1 MKSREKAC
9 SFGGCGYV
17 SDEQMRIEDFVFPYG
32 QLDKDNEW
40 VKLADLVPWDEAEE
54 AYARQFVNNGHPAH
68 PARIA
73 LGALIIKQRMKC
85 SDEWTVRHVSENPY
99 LQYFLGLKEY
109 TSKCP
114 FGASTMVEFRKRFPP
129 ETIAT
134 LLAAS
139 TPKEERDDHND
150 QNGGG
155 SGENKGTLIMDATCC
170 PADISYPQDFQLLN
184 EAREKLEHIV
194 DVYCE
199 AHKLKK
205 PRMRRRA
212 ARRDY
217 LKLSKCKKRTA
228 KKIREGVR
236 KQLQFIR
243 RDIGFVV
250 DIIRKTNLKVEEKV
264 ANLLNSITTLYE
276 QQLYMYENRVHMIP
290 DRIVSISQ
298 PWVRPIVRGKAHAN
312 TEFGAKLHISMVDGY
327 AKIERLSFDAF
338 NEATDFF
345 SAVEGYRQE
354 HGYYPQRILVDKI
367 YRNRE
372 TISWCKAQGIQLT
385 GPSLG
390 RPAKNAER
398 TKQAK
403 KQEYQ
408 DICDRNI
415 DEGEFG
421 VGKRSYG
428 LNRIMAHLQ
437 ETSFCVI
444 GIALLCMNLAKR
456 LRSLLRQFLRI
467 WFLTAPRPVC
477 TF

>member
-1 MKSREKAC
+1 M
-9 SFGGCGYV
+9 
-17 SDEQMRIEDFVFPYG
+17 
-32 QLDKDNEW
+32 
-40 VKLADLVPWDEAEE
+40 
-54 AYARQFVNNGHPAH
+54 NNGHPAH
-68 PARIA
+68 PAKIA
-73 LGALIIKQRMKC
+73 LGALIIKQRLKC
-85 SDEWTVRHVSENPY
+85 SDEWTVRHVNENPY

-129 ETIAT
+129 EAIAA

-139 TPKEERDDHND
+139 APREDQDDHND
-150 QNGGG
+150 QSGGC
-155 SGENKGTLIMDATCC
+155 GENKGTLIMDATCC

-194 DVYCE
+194 DAYCE

-212 ARRDY
+212 ARKDY
-217 LKLSKCKKRTA
+217 LKLSRCKKRTA
-228 KKIREGVR
+228 KKTREGVR
-236 KQLQFIR
+236 KQLQYIR
-243 RDIGFVV
+243 RDIGFIV
-250 DIIRKTNLKVEEKV
+250 DIIRKTHLKVSEKV
-264 ANLLNSITTLYE
+264 ADLLNTITTLYE
-276 QQLYMYENRVHMIP
+276 QQLYMYENRVHTVP

-327 AKIERLSFDAF
+327 AKIERLSFDAY
-338 NEATDFF
+338 NEATNFF

-354 HGYYPQRILVDKI
+354 HGCYPQRILVDKI

-385 GPSLG
+385 GPALG

-415 DEGEFG
+415 VEGEFG

-428 LNRIMAHLQ
+428 LNRIMARLQ

-456 LRSLLRQFLRI
+456 LWSLLRQLLRVC
-467 WFLTAPRPVC
+467 FFSAPRPGC

>member
-1 MKSREKAC
+1 MYRMNR
-9 SFGGCGYV
+9 
-17 SDEQMRIEDFVFPYG
+17 QMCIEDFVFPFG
-32 QLDKDNEW
+32 QLDKNNEW
-40 VKLADLVPWDEAEE
+40 VKLADIVPWDEAEE
-54 AYARQFVNNGHPAH
+54 LYAQQFVNNGHPAH
-68 PARIA
+68 SARIA
-73 LGALIIKQRMKC
+73 LGALIIKQKLKC

-129 ETIAT
+129 ETIAA

-139 TPKEERDDHND
+139 SKEDKKDND
-150 QNGGG
+150 INPPEGG
-155 SGENKGTLIMDATCC
+155 SGENSGTLIMDATCC

-184 EAREKLEHIV
+184 EAREKLEEIV

-199 AHKLKK
+199 EYHLKK
-205 PRMRRRA
+205 PRMKRRC

-217 LKLSKCKKRTA
+217 LNLSKSKKRTA
-228 KKIREGVR
+228 KKLRKGIR
-236 KQLQFIR
+236 KQLQYIF
-243 RDIGFVV
+243 RDIGFIVS
-250 DIIRKTNLKVEEKV
+250 IIRENSITVCEKYR
-264 ANLLNSITTLYE
+264 NLLNTITTLYE
-276 QQLYMYENRVHMIP
+276 QQLYMFEHNIHTIE

-298 PWVRPIVRGKAHAN
+298 PWVRPIVRGKAHVN
-312 TEFGAKLHISMVDGY
+312 TEFGAKLHISMVNGY
-327 AKIERLSFDAF
+327 ARIERLSFDAY
-338 NEATDFF
+338 NEASDFF
-345 SAVEGYRQE
+345 KAVGAYHDT
-354 HGYYPQRILVDKI
+354 HGCYPQRILVDKI

-372 TISWCKAQGIQLT
+372 TIAWCKEHNIQLT
-385 GPSLG
+385 GPALG
-390 RPAKNAER
+390 RPSKEKET

-415 DEGEFG
+415 VEGEFG

-437 ETSFCVI
+437 ETTFCVI

-456 LRSLLRQFLRI
+456 LRSLLLQFFWEWLFRYRYSVSQ
-467 WFLTAPRPVC
+467 FSLGC
-477 TF
+477 

>member
-73 LGALIIKQRMKC
+73 LGALIIKQRLKC

-250 DIIRKTNLKVEEKV
+250 DIIRKTTLKVEEKV

>member
-1 MKSREKAC
+1 MYRMNR
-9 SFGGCGYV
+9 
-17 SDEQMRIEDFVFPYG
+17 QMRIEDFVFPYG
-32 QLDKDNEW
+32 QLDKNNEW

-54 AYARQFVNNGHPAH
+54 AYAKQFVNNGHPAH

-73 LGALIIKQRMKC
+73 LGALIIKQRLKC

-129 ETIAT
+129 EAIAA

-139 TPKEERDDHND
+139 APKEDQDDHND

-217 LKLSKCKKRTA
+217 LKLSKSKKRTA
-228 KKIREGVR
+228 KKIREGIR
-236 KQLQFIR
+236 KQLQYIR
-243 RDIGFVV
+243 RDIGFIV
-250 DIIRKTNLKVEEKV
+250 DIIQKTHLKVSEKV
-264 ANLLNSITTLYE
+264 ADLLNTITTLYE
-276 QQLYMYENRVHMIP
+276 QQLYMYENRVHMVP

-354 HGYYPQRILVDKI
+354 HGCYPQRILVDKI

-385 GPSLG
+385 GPALG

-415 DEGEFG
+415 VEGEFG

-428 LNRIMAHLQ
+428 LNRIMAHLP

-444 GIALLCMNLAKR
+444 GIALLCMNLTKR
-456 LRSLLRQFLRI
+456 LRSLLRQFLQICLLR
-467 WFLTAPRPVC
+467 FFSPV
-477 TF
+477 FKLHGLAE

>member
-73 LGALIIKQRMKC
+73 LGALIIKQRLKC

-212 ARRDY
+212 ARRVY

-236 KQLQFIR
+236 KQLQFMR